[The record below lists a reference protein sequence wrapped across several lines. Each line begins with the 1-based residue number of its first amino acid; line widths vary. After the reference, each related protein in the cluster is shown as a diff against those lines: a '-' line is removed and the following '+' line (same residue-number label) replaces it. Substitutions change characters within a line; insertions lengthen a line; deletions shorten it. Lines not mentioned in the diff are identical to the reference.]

1 MENHATGF
9 RPEKDIKDVL
19 LGYSKYW
26 YWFVLSVFCF
36 IALAYLYNRYATP
49 KYEINSKIQ
58 ILEEKGSSPEMAVFK
73 DLDFLGGKQNEVE
86 DEIEV
91 LNSRSNFIEVV
102 KQLKANLTFKHIGNI
117 KDSELYKNVPITI
130 NFLAPDSVIFN
141 GKETFIIDIVSKTNF
156 ELQMDVDEPFKN
168 YAFGTKINSN
178 LGDFIITPNPE
189 FFNRFVGEKLQIIIE
204 PVTKVA
210 QDIKGVVK
218 ISNIEEYSKIINLTV
233 DHSVPEKGKD
243 ILDVLV
249 KVYNDN
255 AIADKKEI
263 ADRTF
268 TFINDR
274 IADIYSSLSTVDETA
289 QEFKTDRGLSDI
301 RSQANINLNIG
312 AANQQELENYR
323 NQLNIASS
331 MKEIVEDQG
340 GFNEPLPSNIGLSD
354 PSIANNTA
362 RYNQVLQERK
372 RLLKS
377 SNEKN
382 PIIVSLDEELTSLK
396 NGLSSSLK
404 NMEGNLSLT
413 VNNLSK
419 QQSRINSKIYSA
431 PKNERA
437 LRDITRKQ
445 ETTESLY
452 LYLLQRRE
460 ESQVALASTAPKSN
474 IIDSAYQVDDKPIS
488 PNKLKIYLAGLILG
502 LLVPFSAVYGFTLID
517 NKIHSKS
524 MLEQLVK
531 EVPIL
536 AELPKL
542 DKKDS
547 KFVDDNDRSVLAE
560 SLRIL
565 RTNLD
570 YLIKS
575 KRGENNKNNLVL
587 VTSSVSGE
595 GKTFVSSNLSMIFAS
610 TRKKVLLIGADI
622 RNPKISTF
630 FNDKNVDPLN
640 KREVKKDK
648 KGLSEYL
655 LDDSVP
661 VKDLIQ
667 PMLVYSN
674 TIDVIYSGKILP
686 NPSELLM
693 GDRMK
698 DLLEEVSG
706 QYDYVIID
714 SAPLMLVTDTLLI
727 SPYVDHTIYVTRAHM
742 TETKVVDFPLALR
755 KEGKL
760 KGLSFVVNDVK
771 ENNLGYGGKY
781 GYGYGVKVKKWW
793 QKS

>member
-1 MENHATGF
+1 MENHASGF
-9 RPEKDIKDVL
+9 RPEKDIKDIL
-19 LGYSKYW
+19 TGYLKYW
-26 YWFVLSVFCF
+26 YWFLLSVFSF
-36 IALAYLYNRYATP
+36 VALAYLYNRYATP
-49 KYEINSKIQ
+49 KYEVSSKIQ
-58 ILEEKGSSPEMAVFK
+58 ILEEKGASPEMSVFK
-73 DLDFLGGKQNEVE
+73 DLDFLGGKQSEVE

-102 KQLKANLTFKHIGNI
+102 KNLKVNLTFIHLGNI
-117 KDSELYKNVPITI
+117 KDSELYKNVPLTI
-130 NFLAPDSVIFN
+130 SFLAPDSVIFN
-141 GKETFIIDIVSKTNF
+141 GKEVFDLDIVSKNDF
-156 ELQMDVDEPFKN
+156 QLRIGDEESFKKHS
-168 YAFGTKINSN
+168 FGTKLKSS
-178 LGDFIITPNPE
+178 LGDVIITPNPE
-189 FFNRFVGEKLQIIIE
+189 FFDRYIGEQLQIVVN
-204 PVTKVA
+204 PVDQVA
-210 QDIKGVVK
+210 QGLKEIVK
-218 ISNIEEYSKIINLTV
+218 ISNIEEYSKIINLKV
-233 DHSVPEKGKD
+233 DHSVPEKARD
-243 ILDVLV
+243 ILNVLV

-274 IADIYSSLSTVDETA
+274 INDIAGNLSTVDETA

-301 RSQANINLNIG
+301 QSQANINLNIG
-312 AANQQELENYR
+312 AANQQELENYK
-323 NQLNIASS
+323 NQLNIAAS
-331 MKEIVEDQG
+331 MKEIVEDQN
-340 GFNEPLPSNIGLSD
+340 GFDETLPSNIGLSD

-382 PIIVSLDEELTSLK
+382 PIIVSLDEELKSLK
-396 NGLSSSLK
+396 NGLASSLQ
-404 NMEGNLSLT
+404 NMESNLSLT
-413 VNNLSK
+413 VNNLSR
-419 QQSRINSKIYSA
+419 QQSRINSRIYAA

-460 ESQVALASTAPKSN
+460 ESQVALASTAPKSKV
-474 IIDSAYQVDDKPIS
+474 IDSAYLVDDKPIS
-488 PNKLKIYLAGLILG
+488 PNKLKIYLAALILG
-502 LLVPFSAVYGFTLID
+502 LLLPFSAVYAHGLVD

-531 EVPIL
+531 EVPVL
-536 AELPKL
+536 AELPKI
-542 DKKDS
+542 DKKDR
-547 KFVDDNDRSVLAE
+547 KFVDDNDRSILAE

-570 YLIKS
+570 YIIKS
-575 KRGENNKNNLVL
+575 KRGEGTRNNLVL

-622 RNPKISTF
+622 RNPKISEF
-630 FNDKNVDPLN
+630 FDDKNVDALN
-640 KREVKKDK
+640 KKNNKDK
-648 KGLSEYL
+648 KGLSEFL
-655 LDDSVP
+655 LDDSVT
-661 VKDLIQ
+661 VQDLIK
-667 PMLVYSN
+667 PMLVYNN

-693 GDRMK
+693 GDRFK
-698 DLLEEVSG
+698 ELLEEVSD

-742 TETKVVDFPLALR
+742 TETKVVDFPLSLR

-771 ENNLGYGGKY
+771 ESNLGYGGKY
-781 GYGYGVKVKKWW
+781 GYGYGIKVKKWW
-793 QKS
+793 QWG

>member
-1 MENHATGF
+1 MENYGTGF

-26 YWFVLSVFCF
+26 YWFVLSVCCF
-36 IALAYLYNRYATP
+36 VALAYIYNRYATP
-49 KYEINSKIQ
+49 KYEVNSKIQ

-102 KQLKANLTFKHIGNI
+102 QQIKANITFKHLGNI
-117 KDSELYKNVPITI
+117 KDSELYKEIPITI
-130 NFLAPDSVIFN
+130 NFLAPDSVLFVR
-141 GKETFIIDIVSKTNF
+141 KEVFLMDILSNNKF
-156 ELQMDVDEPFKN
+156 ELRMGEEQGFKE
-168 YAFGTKINSN
+168 YAFGTKISSSV
-178 LGDFIITPNPE
+178 GDVIITPNPE
-189 FFNRFVGEKLQIIIE
+189 FFDRFIGEQIEVNIN

-210 QDIKGVVK
+210 QDLKEMVK
-218 ISNIEEYSKIINLTV
+218 ISNIEEFSKIINLKV
-233 DHSVPEKGKD
+233 EHSVPEKGKD
-243 ILDVLV
+243 ILNALV

-255 AIADKKEI
+255 AIEDKKEI

-274 IADIYSSLSTVDETA
+274 IADIAGSLATVDETA

-301 RSQANINLNIG
+301 QSQANINLNVG

-323 NQLNIASS
+323 NQLNIAAS
-331 MKEIVEDQG
+331 MKEIVQEQD
-340 GFNEPLPSNIGLSD
+340 GFNETLPSNIGLSD

-362 RYNQVLQERK
+362 RYNQVLQEKR

-382 PIIVSLDEELTSLK
+382 PIIVSLDEELKSLK
-396 NGLSSSLK
+396 NGLASSLR
-404 NMEGNLSLT
+404 NMESNLSLT
-413 VNNLSK
+413 VNNLSR
-419 QQSRINSKIYSA
+419 QQSRINSRIYAA

-474 IIDSAYQVDDKPIS
+474 IIDSAYQVDDEPVS

-502 LLVPFSAVYGFTLID
+502 LLVPFSAVYGYSLID

-531 EVPIL
+531 EVPVL
-536 AELPKL
+536 AELPKI

-575 KRGENNKNNLVL
+575 KKGENHKNNLVL
-587 VTSSVSGE
+587 ITSSVSGE
-595 GKTFVSSNLSMIFAS
+595 GKTFVSTNLSMIFAS

-622 RNPKISTF
+622 RNPKISIF
-630 FNDKNVDPLN
+630 FKDKNVDALN
-640 KREVKKDK
+640 RKDTNIKR
-648 KGLSEYL
+648 GLSEYL
-655 LDDSVP
+655 LDDTITVSE
-661 VKDLIQ
+661 LIQ

-693 GDRMK
+693 GDRFK
-698 DLLEEVSG
+698 ELLEEVSEK
-706 QYDYVIID
+706 YDYVIID

-727 SPYVDHTIYVTRAHM
+727 SPYVDHTIYVTRAHF
-742 TETKVVDFPLALR
+742 TETKVVDFPLSLR

-760 KGLSFVVNDVK
+760 NGLSFVVNDVK
-771 ENNLGYGGKY
+771 ESNLGYGGKY

-793 QKS
+793 QRS

>member
-1 MENHATGF
+1 MDNHSAGF

-19 LGYSKYW
+19 TGYVKYW
-26 YWFVLSVFCF
+26 YWFVLSIVTF
-36 IALAYLYNRYATP
+36 ITLAYIYNRYATP

-58 ILEEKGSSPEMAVFK
+58 ILEEKGSSPEMAAFK
-73 DLDFLGGKQNEVE
+73 DLDFLGGSQNEVE

-91 LNSRSNFIEVV
+91 LNSRSNFIDVV
-102 KQLKANLTFKHIGNI
+102 KQLKSNVSFKHLGNI
-117 KDSELYKNVPITI
+117 KDSELYKNVPITV
-130 NFLAPDSVIFN
+130 NFLAPDSVLFN
-141 GKETFIIDIVSKTNF
+141 GKAVFYLDIISKNNF
-156 ELQMDVDEPFKN
+156 ELRMDEEEAFKK
-168 YAFGTKINSN
+168 YAFGTKIKSN
-178 LGDFIITPNPE
+178 IGDFIITPNPE
-189 FFNRFVGEKLQIIIE
+189 FFNRFIGEQIQINVN
-204 PVTKVA
+204 PVANVA
-210 QDIKGVVK
+210 QGLKEMVK
-218 ISNIEEYSKIINLTV
+218 ISNIEEYSKIVNLKV

-243 ILDVLV
+243 ILNSLV

-268 TFINDR
+268 SFINER
-274 IADIYSSLSTVDETA
+274 ITDIYSSLSSVDETA
-289 QEFKTDRGLSDI
+289 QEFKTDRGLTDI
-301 RSQANINLNIG
+301 RSQANINLNVG

-331 MKEIVEDQG
+331 MKEIVEDQN
-340 GFNEPLPSNIGLSD
+340 GFNETLPSNIGLSD

-396 NGLSSSLK
+396 NGLRASLN

-419 QQSRINSKIYSA
+419 QQSRINSRIYAA

-502 LLVPFSAVYGFTLID
+502 LLVPFSAVYGYSLID

-531 EVPIL
+531 EVPVL

-570 YLIKS
+570 YLVKS
-575 KRGENNKNNLVL
+575 KRGDNQKNNLVL

-595 GKTFVSSNLSMIFAS
+595 GKTFVSTNLSMIFAS

-640 KREVKKDK
+640 NKNTKGKQ
-648 KGLSEYL
+648 GLSEYL
-655 LDDSVP
+655 LDDSVN
-661 VKDLIQ
+661 VEDLIQ
-667 PMLVYSN
+667 PMLVYNN

-693 GDRMK
+693 GDRFK
-698 DLLEEVSG
+698 ELLNEVSL

-742 TETKVVDFPLALR
+742 TETKVVDFPLSLR

-771 ENNLGYGGKY
+771 ESNLGYGGKY
-781 GYGYGVKVKKWW
+781 GYGYGVKSKKWW
-793 QKS
+793 QRS

>member
-1 MENHATGF
+1 MNSHSNGF
-9 RPEKDIKDVL
+9 APEKDIKDIL
-19 LGYSKYW
+19 TGYLKYW

-36 IALAYLYNRYATP
+36 IVLAYLYNRYATP
-49 KYEINSKIQ
+49 KYEVKAKIQ
-58 ILEEKGSSPEMAVFK
+58 ILEEKGASPELSVFK
-73 DLDFLGGKQNEVE
+73 DLDFLGGKQSEVE

-102 KQLKANLTFKHIGNI
+102 KRLKFNLSYIHLGNI
-117 KDSELYKNVPITI
+117 KNSELYSKVPITLS
-130 NFLAPDSVIFN
+130 FLAPDSVLFN
-141 GKETFIIDIVSKTNF
+141 AKQSFFLELTSKDNFKLKIDE
-156 ELQMDVDEPFKN
+156 ELPAKKH
-168 YAFGTKINSN
+168 AFGTKINTPV
-178 LGDFIITPNPE
+178 GDLIITPNPDH
-189 FFNRFVGEKLQIIIE
+189 FNQFVGEEILIVVNPIAE
-204 PVTKVA
+204 VA
-210 QDIKGVVK
+210 QDIKEMVK
-218 ISNIEEYSKIINLTV
+218 ISNIEEYSKIINLNAE
-233 DHSVPEKGKD
+233 HAVPQKATD
-243 ILDVLV
+243 ILDALV
-249 KVYNDN
+249 AVYNQN

-274 IADIYSSLSTVDETA
+274 IADIYSNLSNVDETA
-289 QEFKTDRGLSDI
+289 QEFKTTRGLADI
-301 RSQANINLNIG
+301 QSQANINLNVG

-323 NQLNIASS
+323 NQLNIAAS
-331 MKEIVEDQG
+331 MKSIVESQD
-340 GFNEPLPSNIGLSD
+340 GFSETLPSNIGLSD

-382 PIIVSLDEELTSLK
+382 PIIVSLDEELRSLK
-396 NGLSSSLK
+396 NGLTSSLQ
-404 NMEGNLSLT
+404 NMESNLSLT

-419 QQSRINSKIYSA
+419 QQSRINSRIYAA
-431 PKNERA
+431 PKNQRA

-460 ESQVALASTAPKSN
+460 ESQVALASTAPKSKV
-474 IIDSAYQVDDKPIS
+474 IDKAYQVSDKPIS
-488 PNKLKIYLAGLILG
+488 PNKIKVYLAALVLG
-502 LLVPFSAVYGFTLID
+502 LLVPFSSVYAHQLID
-517 NKIHSKS
+517 NKVHSKA
-524 MLEQLVK
+524 MLEKIVK
-531 EVPIL
+531 EVPVL
-536 AELPKL
+536 AELPRIGKN
-542 DKKDS
+542 DS

-575 KRGENNKNNLVL
+575 KRGSEKNNLVL

-595 GKTFVSSNLSMIFAS
+595 GKTFVSTNLSMIFAS

-622 RNPKISTF
+622 RNPKISSF
-630 FNDKNVDPLN
+630 FNDKNVDALD
-640 KREVKKDK
+640 RKKDASK
-648 KGLSEYL
+648 AGLSEYL
-655 LDDSVP
+655 LDNSVS
-661 VKDLIQ
+661 VKNLIQ

-693 GDRMK
+693 GDRFK
-698 DLLEEVSG
+698 ELLEEVSA

-727 SPYVDHTIYVTRAHM
+727 APYVDHTIYVTRAHT
-742 TETKVVDFPLALR
+742 TETKVVEFPLTLR

-771 ENNLGYGGKY
+771 ESNLGYGGKY

-793 QKS
+793 QR

>member
-1 MENHATGF
+1 MDNYATGF
-9 RPEKDIKDVL
+9 RPDKDIKDVL
-19 LGYSKYW
+19 TGYLKYW
-26 YWFVLSVFCF
+26 YWFILSVFFF
-36 IALAYLYNRYATP
+36 IGLAYIYNRYATP

-73 DLDFLGGKQNEVE
+73 DLDFLGGKQSEVE

-102 KQLKANLTFKHIGNI
+102 KQLKANLIFKHLGSI
-117 KDSELYKNVPITI
+117 KDSELYKDAPITI
-130 NFLAPDSVIFN
+130 NFLAADSVIFS
-141 GKETFIIDIVSKTNF
+141 GKEILHLNLLSKSNF
-156 ELQMDVDEPFKN
+156 ELRMDEEEPFNK

-178 LGDFIITPNPE
+178 LGDFIITPNPQY
-189 FFNRFVGEKLQIIIE
+189 FNPFIGEQIQVIVS
-204 PVTKVA
+204 PVTDVA
-210 QDIKGVVK
+210 QVLKEMVK
-218 ISNIEEYSKIINLTV
+218 IANIDEFSKIINLKV
-233 DHSVPEKGKD
+233 NHSVPEKGKD
-243 ILDVLV
+243 ILNALV

-274 IADIYSSLSTVDETA
+274 ITDIYASLSTVDESA
-289 QEFKTDRGLSDI
+289 QEFKTDRGLANI
-301 RSQANINLNIG
+301 QSQANINLNVG
-312 AANQQELENYR
+312 AANQQELENYK

-331 MKEIVEDQG
+331 MKEIVEDQS
-340 GFNEPLPSNIGLSD
+340 GFNETLPSNIGLSD
-354 PSIANNTA
+354 PSIATNTA

-382 PIIVSLDEELTSLK
+382 PIIVSLDEELRSLK
-396 NGLSSSLK
+396 NGLRASLN
-404 NMEGNLSLT
+404 NMEGNLALT
-413 VNNLSK
+413 VNNLSR
-419 QQSRINSKIYSA
+419 QQSRINSRIYAA

-474 IIDSAYQVDDKPIS
+474 IIDRAYQVSDIPVS
-488 PNKLKIYLAGLILG
+488 PNKLKIYLASLILG
-502 LLVPFSAVYGFTLID
+502 LLIPFSTVYGFSMID

-531 EVPIL
+531 EVPVL
-536 AELPKL
+536 AELPRIN
-542 DKKDS
+542 KKNS

-575 KRGENNKNNLVL
+575 KQGDENKNNLVL

-595 GKTFVSSNLSMIFAS
+595 GKTFVSTNLSMIFAS

-622 RNPKISTF
+622 RNPKISAF
-630 FNDKNVDPLN
+630 FDDKNVNALSKKSSKN
-640 KREVKKDK
+640 KY
-648 KGLSEYL
+648 GLSEYL
-655 LDDSVP
+655 LDDSIL

-667 PMLVYSN
+667 PMLVYNN
-674 TIDVIYSGKILP
+674 TIDVVYSGKILP

-693 GDRMK
+693 GNRFK
-698 DLLEEVSG
+698 ELLSEVSI
-706 QYDYVIID
+706 QYDYVVID

-742 TETKVVDFPLALR
+742 TETKVVDFPLSLR

-771 ENNLGYGGKY
+771 EGDLGYGGKY
-781 GYGYGVKVKKWW
+781 GYGYGITNKKWW
-793 QKS
+793 RFF

>member
-1 MENHATGF
+1 MDNYATGF
-9 RPEKDIKDVL
+9 RPEKDIKDIL
-19 LGYSKYW
+19 NGYLKYW
-26 YWFVLSVFCF
+26 YWFILSVFF
-36 IALAYLYNRYATP
+36 FVGLGYIYNRYATP
-49 KYEINSKIQ
+49 TYEISSKIQ

-73 DLDFLGGKQNEVE
+73 DLDFLGGKQSEVE

-102 KQLKANLTFKHIGNI
+102 KQLKVNLIFKHLGSI
-117 KDSELYKNVPITI
+117 KDTELYKDTPITI
-130 NFLAPDSVIFN
+130 NFLAADSVIFS
-141 GKETFIIDIVSKTNF
+141 GKEILHLNLISKSNF
-156 ELQMDVDEPFKN
+156 ELRMGEEELFNK
-168 YAFGTKINSN
+168 YGFGTKINST
-178 LGDFIITPNPE
+178 LGDFIVTPNPQY
-189 FFNRFVGEKLQIIIE
+189 FNNFIGEKILVIVS
-204 PVTKVA
+204 PATDVA
-210 QDIKGVVK
+210 QGLKGMVK
-218 ISNIEEYSKIINLTV
+218 IANIDESSKIVNLKV
-233 DHSVPEKGKD
+233 NHSVPEKGKD
-243 ILDVLV
+243 ILNALV

-274 IADIYSSLSTVDETA
+274 IADIYASLSTVDESA
-289 QEFKTDRGLSDI
+289 QEFKTDRGLANI
-301 RSQANINLNIG
+301 QSQANINLNFG
-312 AANQQELENYR
+312 AANQQELENYK

-331 MKEIVEDQG
+331 MKEIVEDQSV
-340 GFNEPLPSNIGLSD
+340 FNETLPSNIGLSD

-382 PIIVSLDEELTSLK
+382 PIIISLDEELTSLK
-396 NGLSSSLK
+396 NGLRASLN
-404 NMEGNLSLT
+404 NMEGNLALT
-413 VNNLSK
+413 VNNLSR
-419 QQSRINSKIYSA
+419 QQSRINSRIYAA

-474 IIDSAYQVDDKPIS
+474 IIDSAYQADGMPVS
-488 PNKLKIYLAGLILG
+488 PNKLKIYLASLILG
-502 LLVPFSAVYGFTLID
+502 LLVPFSAVYGLSLID

-524 MLEQLVK
+524 MLEQRVK
-531 EVPIL
+531 EVPVL
-536 AELPKL
+536 AELPRVNKKNSKL
-542 DKKDS
+542 
-547 KFVDDNDRSVLAE
+547 VDDNDRSILAE

-570 YLIKS
+570 YLIKP
-575 KRGENNKNNLVL
+575 KRGDENKNNLVL

-595 GKTFVSSNLSMIFAS
+595 GKTFVSTNLSMIFAS

-622 RNPKISTF
+622 RNPKISAF
-630 FNDKNVDPLN
+630 FDNKNVAALSKKSP
-640 KREVKKDK
+640 KDK
-648 KGLSEYL
+648 HGLSEYL
-655 LDDSVP
+655 FDDSILI
-661 VKDLIQ
+661 KDLIQ
-667 PMLVYSN
+667 PMLVYNN

-686 NPSELLM
+686 NPSELLT
-693 GDRMK
+693 GNRFK
-698 DLLEEVSG
+698 ELLSEVSI
-706 QYDYVIID
+706 QYDYVVID

-742 TETKVVDFPLALR
+742 TETKVVDFPLSLR

-771 ENNLGYGGKY
+771 EGNLGYGGKY
-781 GYGYGVKVKKWW
+781 GYGYGISAKKWW
-793 QKS
+793 QFS